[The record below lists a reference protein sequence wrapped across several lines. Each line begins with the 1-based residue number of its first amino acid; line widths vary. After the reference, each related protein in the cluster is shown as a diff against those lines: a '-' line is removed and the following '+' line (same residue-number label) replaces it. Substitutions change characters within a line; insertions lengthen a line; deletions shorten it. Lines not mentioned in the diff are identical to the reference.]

1 MPGQTYLNL
10 FELAAEQFGY
20 FTAAQARA
28 WGVEPNALVMMER
41 RGTLERLSHG
51 VYRFVHFPTSP
62 LGQYMEASFWPGA
75 TRAVISHESAL
86 ALHGVS
92 DVSPARIHLSVP
104 RKWRT
109 HRSVP
114 RHLALH
120 RADVPPAEV
129 DSVEGIPVTTLER
142 AITDC
147 ARAHLGPDLIGQAI
161 EEGRQA
167 GRLSR
172 SVAARLKST
181 LLAA

>member
-1 MPGQTYLNL
+1 MPGHMYGQLY
-10 FELAAEQFGY
+10 ELAAEQFGY
-20 FTAAQARA
+20 FTAAQARE
-28 WGVEPNALVMMER
+28 WGVAPNTLVMMAR
-41 RGTLERLSHG
+41 RNTLERLSHG
-51 VYRFVHFPTSP
+51 VYRFVHFPASP
-62 LGQYMEASFWPGA
+62 LGQYVEASFWPGA
-75 TRAVISHESAL
+75 TRAVISHQSAL
-86 ALHGVS
+86 ALYGVS

-104 RKWRT
+104 RKFRT
-109 HRSVP
+109 HRTVP

-120 RADVPPAEV
+120 RADVAQNEV
-129 DSVEGIPVTTLER
+129 DTVEGIPVTTLER

-172 SVAARLKST
+172 KAAAQLRST